1 MAGTRAIMHRRK
13 AADSIC
19 RISRTMEML
28 STARYRTYHNRWVAI
43 ADYHDAL
50 ARAGYL
56 LVSSDTPVEHPLLKE
71 NSAGCAAIMPIG
83 SSRGLCGGYN
93 NAIYRIVE
101 AHVNQAASHGTKLDV
116 YAPDRRIVPILQYH
130 GITPVRVYKD
140 IAEIPTAAQL
150 DGMADEFV
158 QLYMAG
164 KLDYFGMVYM
174 RFFSATSQQAQTLTI
189 MPLTELIDDLTTRS
203 TVIWPW
209 DVGFEDFYLSPGA
222 GQFVEALARMIIRS
236 SMEMCF
242 MDAALS
248 EHLARMVAMRNATE
262 NAEEMIKEL
271 TAQYNRERQGQ
282 ITSELLD
289 IIGGTGALQ

>member
-1 MAGTRAIMHRRK
+1 MAGTRAIMLRRK

-19 RISRTMEML
+19 RITRTMEML
-28 STARYRTYHNRWVAI
+28 STARYRAYHNKWVSI
-43 ADYHDAL
+43 VDFHDAL

-56 LVSSDTPVEHPLLKE
+56 LVSSNVPVEHPMLRE
-71 NSAGCAAIMPIG
+71 NTTGRGAILVIG

-93 NAIYRIVE
+93 NAVWRITN
-101 AHVNQAASHGTKLDV
+101 AHIQRSKALDTQLEV
-116 YAPDRRIVPILQYH
+116 YAPERKILPILHYH
-130 GITPVRVYKD
+130 GVTPTKVYKD
-140 IAEIPTAAQL
+140 LGEVPTAGQL
-150 DGMADEFV
+150 DELADTFV
-158 QLYMAG
+158 QQYIEG
-164 KLDYFGMVYM
+164 RLDYFGVVYM
-174 RFFSATSQQAQTLTI
+174 RYFSATSQQPQTLTI

-209 DVGFEDFYLSPGA
+209 DLGFEDFYLSPPA
-222 GQFVEALARMIIRS
+222 PAFVEALARMIIRS
-236 SMEMCF
+236 SIEMCF

-282 ITSELLD
+282 ITAELLD
-289 IIGGTGALQ
+289 IIGGTGALR

>member
-1 MAGTRAIMHRRK
+1 MAGTRAILHRRK

-28 STARYRTYHNRWVAI
+28 STARYRTYHNRWVSI

-56 LVSSDTPVEHPLLKE
+56 LVSSNTPLDHPLLKE
-71 NSAGCAAIMPIG
+71 NSSGHTAIMPIG

-93 NAIYRIVE
+93 SAIYRIVE
-101 AHVNQAASHGTKLDV
+101 AHVSHAKSQGTTLDV
-116 YAPDRRIVPILQYH
+116 YAPERRIVPILQYH
-130 GITPVRVYKD
+130 GITPVRIYKD

-150 DGMADEFV
+150 DGMANEFV
-158 QLYMAG
+158 ELYMAG
-164 KLDYFGMVYM
+164 KLDYFGMIYM

-209 DVGFEDFYLSPGA
+209 DVGFEDFYLSPPA
-222 GQFVEALARMIIRS
+222 GQFIEALARMIIRS

-248 EHLARMVAMRNATE
+248 EHLSRMVAMRNATE

-282 ITSELLD
+282 ITAELLD

>member
-1 MAGTRAIMHRRK
+1 MAGTRAIMLRRK

-19 RISRTMEML
+19 RITRTMEML
-28 STARYRTYHNRWVAI
+28 STARYRAYHNRWVSI
-43 ADYHDAL
+43 VDYHDAL

-56 LVSSDTPVEHPLLKE
+56 LVSSNVPVEHPLLKD
-71 NSAGCAAIMPIG
+71 NASGRRAVMAIG

-93 NAIYRIVE
+93 NAVYRIVD
-101 AHVNQAASHGTKLDV
+101 AHVHRAKTLGIELDV
-116 YAPDRRIVPILQYH
+116 YAPERKILPILHYH
-130 GITPVRVYKD
+130 GITPTKVYSE
-140 IAEIPTAAQL
+140 IGEIPTAEQL
-150 DGMADEFV
+150 DAIADEFIE
-158 QLYMAG
+158 QYMDG
-164 KLDYFGMVYM
+164 KLDYFSIVYM
-174 RFFSATSQQAQTLTI
+174 RYFSATSQQAQTLTI

-209 DVGFEDFYLSPGA
+209 DLGFEDFYLSPPA
-222 GQFVEALARMIIRS
+222 DHFVEALARMIIRS

-282 ITSELLD
+282 ITAELLD
-289 IIGGTGALQ
+289 IIGGTGALR

>member
-1 MAGTRAIMHRRK
+1 MAGTRAILLRRK

-28 STARYRTYHNRWVAI
+28 STARYRAYHNRWVSI
-43 ADYHDAL
+43 VDYHDAL

-56 LVSSDTPVEHPLLKE
+56 LVSSETPVGHPLLSE
-71 NSAGCAAIMPIG
+71 NSSGCGAIMPIG

-93 NAIYRIVE
+93 NAIYRIVD
-101 AHVNQAASHGTKLDV
+101 AHVARAKSQGTKLDV
-116 YAPDRRIVPILQYH
+116 YAPDRRIVPLLHYH
-130 GITPVRVYKD
+130 GVEPVRVYKD
-140 IAEIPTAAQL
+140 IAEVPTATQL
-150 DGMADEFV
+150 DDMADEFV
-158 QLYMAG
+158 ELYMAG
-164 KLDYFGMVYM
+164 KLDYFGIVYM
-174 RFFSATSQQAQTLTI
+174 RFFSASSQQPQTLTI

-209 DVGFEDFYLSPGA
+209 DLGFEDFYLSPSA
-222 GQFVEALARMIIRS
+222 GKFIEALARMIIRS

-248 EHLARMVAMRNATE
+248 EHLGRMVAMRSATE
-262 NAEEMIKEL
+262 NAEEMIKDL

-282 ITSELLD
+282 ITRELLD

>member
-1 MAGTRAIMHRRK
+1 MAGTRAIMLRRK

-19 RISRTMEML
+19 RITRTMEML
-28 STARYRTYHNRWVAI
+28 STARYRAYHNRWVSI
-43 ADYHDAL
+43 ADFHDAL

-56 LVSSDTPVEHPLLKE
+56 LVSSNVPVEHPILKE
-71 NSAGCAAIMPIG
+71 NTTGRGAIMAIG

-93 NAIYRIVE
+93 NAVWRIVD
-101 AHVNQAASHGTKLDV
+101 AHLHRAQKLETQLEV
-116 YAPDRRIVPILQYH
+116 YAPDRKILPILHYH
-130 GITPVRVYKD
+130 GVTPVKVYKD
-140 IAEIPTAAQL
+140 LGEVPTAEQL
-150 DGMADEFV
+150 DELADSFV
-158 QLYMAG
+158 QQYMEG
-164 KLDYFGMVYM
+164 KLDYFAIVYM
-174 RFFSATSQQAQTLTI
+174 RYFSATSQQAQTLTI

-209 DVGFEDFYLSPGA
+209 DLGFEDFYLSPPA
-222 GQFVEALARMIIRS
+222 PQFVEALARMIIRS

-248 EHLARMVAMRNATE
+248 EHLARMVAMRNATD

-282 ITSELLD
+282 ITAELLD
-289 IIGGTGALQ
+289 IIGGTGALR